1 MSYHNGL
8 FSWNAR
14 PHAEYTLTLLNFMLP
29 KIHNMKK
36 YVMSIVSS
44 LVHV

>member
-1 MSYHNGL
+1 MLYHSRLL
-8 FSWNAR
+8 FSWNAS
-14 PHAEYTLTLLNFMLP
+14 PHAEYTLTLFMLP
-29 KIHNMKK
+29 KIHTMKK